1 MIRSFSI
8 CLVFMLNC
16 ISSPV
21 VSADQSMI
29 KENTMQAPST
39 SVIETGFLEARPGY
53 TGNVLGAEV
62 EKVTIDEAQQSQIIE
77 INLPIDPD
85 EVDRVQVISVSG
97 KPIPQDKT
105 AQIIRDYEN
114 DNVGIKLYLP
124 KKKDWVFKLK
134 LVDEPG
140 IGSD

>member
-8 CLVFMLNC
+8 CLVFMLNF

-29 KENTMQAPST
+29 KENTMQTPS
-39 SVIETGFLEARPGY
+39 SSEIESGFLEARPGY

-85 EVDRVQVISVSG
+85 EVDRIQVLSVSG

-105 AQIIRDYEN
+105 AQIVRDYEN

-124 KKKDWVFKLK
+124 MKKDWVFKLK
-134 LVDEPG
+134 LIDEPG
-140 IGSD
+140 IDSD

>member
-1 MIRSFSI
+1 MQTP
-8 CLVFMLNC
+8 
-16 ISSPV
+16 SS
-21 VSADQSMI
+21 S
-29 KENTMQAPST
+29 E
-39 SVIETGFLEARPGY
+39 IESGFLEARPGY

-62 EKVTIDEAQQSQIIE
+62 EKVTIEAQQSQIIE

-85 EVDRVQVISVSG
+85 EVDRIQVLSVSG

-105 AQIIRDYEN
+105 AQIVRDYEN

-134 LVDEPG
+134 LIDEPG
-140 IGSD
+140 IDSD